1 MNAPKVLLIKRPA
14 KLPNGRRVHYFTL
27 RWQDTNGK
35 DRYESLGRVGK
46 VTASEAK
53 ALQRQKQLDLG
64 TGKVRRKHQ
73 KITLAQYLEMDREAI
88 KADVKP
94 STIIVH
100 KGVSEHAIAALG
112 GEIELS
118 RVDWSHVAEIKN
130 WLAKEHVLGKRTLPP
145 CSTATVRKSIVTLKA
160 SFNRAITRGLIDTNP
175 FIGRLAKVQP
185 KQKRIYSHD
194 EVSAMAEAAPD
205 IWWLAFIRL
214 AFTSG
219 LRVGEVLN
227 LHWSDIDEEAGHVTI
242 SAKRPGS
249 FMAGGKSY
257 PVLAFSCKSH
267 RERQAPLLPEVAKLL
282 QRLKVRS
289 GGSVYPFIPLQRL
302 AILAATQDTTQ
313 EIPAN
318 KLVNN
323 MLRAFKA
330 IQVQARAILAKRRG
344 VKLDKVEWRIGN
356 LHDFRK
362 SFGTLMAHHVS
373 MAELMKLMGHA
384 SITTTADF
392 YVDVSDDLAE
402 KVQAAFAG

>member
-27 RWQDTNGK
+27 RWQDGEGK

-64 TGKVRRKHQ
+64 TGKVRRKTQ
-73 KITLAQYLEMDREAI
+73 KITLAQYLKMDRDAI
-88 KADVKP
+88 KAEVKP

-112 GEIELS
+112 GDIELS
-118 RVDWSHVAEIKN
+118 RIDWSHVAEIKN
-130 WLAKEHVLGKRTLPP
+130 WLSKEHTLGDRKLPP
-145 CSTATVRKSIVTLKA
+145 CSTATIRKSIVTLKA
-160 SFNRAITRGLIDTNP
+160 AFNRAIKRGLIDDNP

-185 KQKRIYSHD
+185 KAKRIYSHD
-194 EVSAMAEAAPD
+194 EVDAMVEAAPD
-205 IWWLAFIRL
+205 PWWETFITLA
-214 AFTSG
+214 ATSG
-219 LRVGEVLN
+219 LRVGEILN
-227 LHWSDIDEEAGHVTI
+227 LHWSDIDEEAGTVTV
-242 SAKRPGS
+242 SAKRTS
-249 FMAGGKSY
+249 TFTVGGKSF
-257 PVLAFSCKSH
+257 PILRFSCKSH
-267 RERQAPLLPEVAKLL
+267 RERQAPLLPDVAKLL
-282 QRLKVRS
+282 QRLKMKS

-302 AILAATQDTTQ
+302 AVLAATQDTSQ

-318 KLVNN
+318 RLVNN
-323 MLRAFKA
+323 MLRTFRS
-330 IQVQARAILAKRRG
+330 IQVQARSILAEQRG
-344 VKLDKVEWRIGN
+344 VELDKVEWRIGN

-362 SFGTLMAHHVS
+362 SFGTHLAHHVS
-373 MAELMKLMGHA
+373 MPELQRLMGHA

-402 KVQAAFAG
+402 KVQAAFG